1 MDTNLSLMDTSVIEF
16 QKGISF
22 GKKSGSIIEVTK
34 RAVEPDAIA
43 PRSTAANKW
52 AVWGSDNNRA
62 QKIIDE
68 NMQDGASA
76 GALRFKI
83 WAHYGA
89 GIQFHKLRIEKD
101 REIIEPVR
109 LEDLPA
115 EMEDFFFI
123 NDLENL
129 QQSIISDFEWWSF
142 YYLQYIPNK
151 SKNKILKVNWQRAK
165 DVRAGLRDINDG
177 AIKSYFLSADWPH
190 PITGKF
196 AQAPAFDKF
205 NPFGKSN
212 AIYRH
217 GLPSIDKDYYPTPYW
232 QSNLKWLAV
241 AQKIPEWINA
251 NIENSVNIKY
261 HIIIPEEYFIA
272 LYPEEN
278 YDSKQECQE
287 ARIEAEETLK
297 ISMDDLLSGQKNVSK
312 TFYSKIAVDENGEKL
327 PGWEIH
333 PISNDVKDGAWL
345 NAYGTASAAQG
356 TAHGVN
362 PSLMGLI
369 LSNGLGT
376 GSSSDVR
383 EQFNYYLQ
391 LNTVIPRQTTLEWF
405 NLVKRYNKWP
415 RDIHM
420 GYKNIILQTMDQNK
434 SGYAIQNEAKPT
446 TAKE

>member
-1 MDTNLSLMDTSVIEF
+1 
-16 QKGISF
+16 
-22 GKKSGSIIEVTK
+22 
-34 RAVEPDAIA
+34 
-43 PRSTAANKW
+43 
-52 AVWGSDNNRA
+52 
-62 QKIIDE
+62 
-68 NMQDGASA
+68 
-76 GALRFKI
+76 
-83 WAHYGA
+83 
-89 GIQFHKLRIEKD
+89 
-101 REIIEPVR
+101 
-109 LEDLPA
+109 
-115 EMEDFFFI
+115 
-123 NDLENL
+123 
-129 QQSIISDFEWWSF
+129 
-142 YYLQYIPNK
+142 
-151 SKNKILKVNWQRAK
+151 VNWQRAK

-212 AIYRH
+212 AMYRH

-327 PGWEIH
+327 PRLGDPSDQQRCERWCM
-333 PISNDVKDGAWL
+333 
-345 NAYGTASAAQG
+345 AQRLRHSIG
-356 TAHGVN
+356 
-362 PSLMGLI
+362 
-369 LSNGLGT
+369 GT
-376 GSSSDVR
+376 GHSAR
-383 EQFNYYLQ
+383 
-391 LNTVIPRQTTLEWF
+391 RQSFIDGIDTQQ
-405 NLVKRYNKWP
+405 WP
-415 RDIHM
+415 RHR
-420 GYKNIILQTMDQNK
+420 IIQRCPRAVQLL
-434 SGYAIQNEAKPT
+434 S
-446 TAKE
+446 TA